1 MFSTAVISDC
11 GDCARSDVDPRN
23 PVTRQETTKQI
34 TRINVYGVGVGVGE
48 GIGVIDGVAVGVGV
62 EVATTKGIGVAVGV
76 GEFVVPS
83 FEGAASNTIVPCDD
97 VVEVDIVAGVGV
109 GVAVAIGAGVGAG
122 VGSGS
127 LL

>member
-1 MFSTAVISDC
+1 
-11 GDCARSDVDPRN
+11 
-23 PVTRQETTKQI
+23 
-34 TRINVYGVGVGVGE
+34 
-48 GIGVIDGVAVGVGV
+48 VAVGVGV
-62 EVATTKGIGVAVGV
+62 EVATGCGVNGVAVGV

-109 GVAVAIGAGVGAG
+109 GVAVAIGAGVGVG